1 MIPAVPDRDD
11 GFTLVELLVA
21 AAISI
26 VVFGTIGTTLVAY
39 QKDSQ
44 RSTRAI
50 DSQEGARLA
59 VDRIVHELRN
69 VAGSR
74 TDPTLIEVAE
84 PYDLVFQTIAP
95 PPAGSDNGVGV
106 SRVRYCMPPNP
117 APGAAA
123 DAALFAQR
131 ETWTTSTVPPNPW
144 PASSQCP
151 AEPGSVPSGATVST
165 AKLAEDVT
173 NRYAGADRA
182 AFGYDSDSLS
192 EITTIGV
199 TLFVDVSPTMPPAET
214 ELSSAAFLR
223 NQNQVPVA
231 AFTDTA
237 TGAGH
242 LLLNAGGSSDPDNQ
256 QITFKWLLV
265 TGTEEVEIGSTGLL
279 DWVPEDGPGEYT
291 IKLQVTDSGGLI
303 GTEVHTVTVL

>member
-1 MIPAVPDRDD
+1 
-11 GFTLVELLVA
+11 
-21 AAISI
+21 
-26 VVFGTIGTTLVAY
+26 
-39 QKDSQ
+39 
-44 RSTRAI
+44 
-50 DSQEGARLA
+50 
-59 VDRIVHELRN
+59 
-69 VAGSR
+69 
-74 TDPTLIEVAE
+74 
-84 PYDLVFQTIAP
+84 
-95 PPAGSDNGVGV
+95 
-106 SRVRYCMPPNP
+106 MPP
-117 APGAAA
+117 
-123 DAALFAQR
+123 
-131 ETWTTSTVPPNPW
+131 
-144 PASSQCP
+144 
-151 AEPGSVPSGATVST
+151 GATVST

-265 TGTEEVEIGSTGLL
+265 TGTEEVDNRLDRVARLGARGWARGVHDQTSGHRFGRLDRHGGSHGDGAMRKLSADDGFALVPAITVMMVVLL
-279 DWVPEDGPGEYT
+279 LGTALLTKVNAQTSQSATERAQEGSFQLADGALTAQLEQLEHTWPGSGSPYSTCDQSATSSATCMGTELAANYTALAAGSPNGGADFASDPQWSTRVIDDADGPEFYDDD
-291 IKLQVTDSGGLI
+291 LAATDACACDENGNG
-303 GTEVHTVTVL
+303 